1 MSNEEELE
9 DTIVKKGEILYK
21 ELDERVKRESS
32 ARDMPLE
39 SMEC

>member
-21 ELDERVKRESS
+21 ELDERGRRESS
-32 ARDMPLE
+32 ASVWSHMF
-39 SMEC
+39 MHT